1 MATLRSPRRT
11 RRRPSSPHSVLSS
24 GGACRVAYAIATSL
38 GVVACD
44 DCQGSAALQPPA
56 TASVS
61 AAPAEAPST
70 SAEVPPARDCRSIC
84 NDYWMYLARDR
95 RLCGGNSGSMD
106 RRWITPACS
115 RTRSEW
121 NWSRS
126 QVDVHEEGLEDKA
139 GPLCS
144 CGNSELPRK
153 TPGKQQVSSPVC
165 DSVCRRAT
173 SLHIDMEGCGGLPD
187 SPGYDDPR
195 CLELEKRFYGMRPEI
210 FDCWCTRVIRLDRE
224 AQ

>member
-1 MATLRSPRRT
+1 MTTLRSPRRP
-11 RRRPSSPHSVLSS
+11 RRRPSPPHSVLSL

-44 DCQGSAALQPPA
+44 DCRGTTALQPRA
-56 TASVS
+56 TVSVP
-61 AAPAEAPST
+61 AAPAEAPTASV
-70 SAEVPPARDCRSIC
+70 EVTPARNCRSIC

-121 NWSRS
+121 NSSRS
-126 QVDVHEEGLEDKA
+126 QVDVREEGLEDTD
-139 GPLCS
+139 GPLCR
-144 CGNSELPRK
+144 CGKSELPRK
-153 TPGKQQVSSPVC
+153 TPGKLQVSSPVC

-173 SLHIDMEGCGGLPD
+173 SLHIDMERCGGLPG
-187 SPGYDDPR
+187 SSEYDDPR

-210 FDCWCTRVIRLDRE
+210 FDCWCTKVIRLDRE
-224 AQ
+224 AP